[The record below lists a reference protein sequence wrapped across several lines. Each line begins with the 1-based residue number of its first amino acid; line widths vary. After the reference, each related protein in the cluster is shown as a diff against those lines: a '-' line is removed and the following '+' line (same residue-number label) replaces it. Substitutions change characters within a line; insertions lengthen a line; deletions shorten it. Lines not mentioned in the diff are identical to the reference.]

1 MSTIS
6 RGLAWL
12 YDVTGMPQQGVY
24 TAALC
29 EGCCFFFSCFLKRLS
44 LRLLVNGQGGT
55 PQLVECIR
63 KNMHVLCFKCLNER
77 VTELLPIFDTNTPSR
92 QDATKKKNTFFFLV
106 SLFSN
111 AFVSRGSRITYLHGG
126 FLCLFHQRRAVL
138 RIKTPNS
145 DCFFFS
151 PLFFLSYACLQNGP
165 SVLYKAAFHRAHT
178 RGCAHTTLLFFL
190 FFFFK
195 RSRGLLEE
203 NVPCGGWRCSCCS
216 RWCRR
221 VRDVSK
227 GERATCFGADTA
239 PHGTGVG

>member
-92 QDATKKKNTFFFLV
+92 QDATKKKNTLFFWSLSSVTLLSLVDHALPICMVAFFVFFTRDERCFELKLPTPTAFFFLL
-106 SLFSN
+106 SSSYHTHACRMDLLCCTKLLFIEHTQEV
-111 AFVSRGSRITYLHGG
+111 AHT
-126 FLCLFHQRRAVL
+126 RR
-138 RIKTPNS
+138 
-145 DCFFFS
+145 FFFS
-151 PLFFLSYACLQNGP
+151 SFFFLNAVVVC
-165 SVLYKAAFHRAHT
+165 
-178 RGCAHTTLLFFL
+178 
-190 FFFFK
+190 
-195 RSRGLLEE
+195 
-203 NVPCGGWRCSCCS
+203 
-216 RWCRR
+216 
-221 VRDVSK
+221 
-227 GERATCFGADTA
+227 
-239 PHGTGVG
+239 